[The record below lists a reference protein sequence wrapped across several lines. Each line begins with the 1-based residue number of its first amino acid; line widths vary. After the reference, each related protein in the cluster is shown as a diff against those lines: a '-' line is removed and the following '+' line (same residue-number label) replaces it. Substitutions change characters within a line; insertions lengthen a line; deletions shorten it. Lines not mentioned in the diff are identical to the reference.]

1 MKKLLGIVVLGLLL
15 ISCDQANNASKKIE
29 NCSDNTIKIDFKNEL
44 SNYELNNTFFS
55 KKRSK
60 KRNIERHKLI
70 VQVLEN
76 EVKYLSSIEND
87 FLDLKQ
93 RYTKE
98 TIINFSN
105 WNIRPLLLTAFQA
118 KELLK
123 ADEKELLYKR
133 KRSRFFNDYEKT
145 KNYFDGKLKVH
156 KGFVVK
162 FKNDLNKLEE
172 DGEKKSDEALA
183 ATLNSKK
190 KGHNK
195 FLKKKL
201 EDKLQSSSYEKYFI
215 LCEKRRTQSPI
226 MFDEKWK

>member
-1 MKKLLGIVVLGLLL
+1 MKKLLGIVVLSLLL
-15 ISCDQANNASKKIE
+15 ISCDQANNVSKKIE

-55 KKRSK
+55 KKISK

-76 EVKYLSSIEND
+76 EIKYLLSIENS

-93 RYTKE
+93 KYTKGLD
-98 TIINFSN
+98 TFNL
-105 WNIRPLLLTAFQA
+105 WHIRPLLLTNFEA

-123 ADEKELLYKR
+123 ADETELLNKR
-133 KRSRFFNDYEKT
+133 KRSRFFDNYEKT
-145 KNYFDGKLKVH
+145 KDYFERKLRVH
-156 KGFVVK
+156 IGYINKFSNELNRFVV
-162 FKNDLNKLEE
+162 
-172 DGEKKSDEALA
+172 DGEQKFNDALET
-183 ATLNSKK
+183 TLNSKK
-190 KGHNK
+190 KSQNK

-201 EDKLQSSSYEKYFI
+201 EDKLQNSSYEKYFT
-215 LCEKRRTQSPI
+215 LCEKRRSQSPI